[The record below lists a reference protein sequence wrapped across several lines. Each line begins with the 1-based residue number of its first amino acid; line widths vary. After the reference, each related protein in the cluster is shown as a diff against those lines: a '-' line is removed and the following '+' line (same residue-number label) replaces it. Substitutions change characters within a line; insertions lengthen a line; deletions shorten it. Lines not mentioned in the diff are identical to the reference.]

1 MTINPEIKKWAD
13 EIWEKLDK
21 KLSVSAPKIR
31 NMFPYESDGTNY
43 IPNKWEGVH
52 CWTNGFWGGL
62 MWLMYTGTKNEVY
75 KEAAIHNEELLDGAF
90 EDFDGLHH
98 DVGFMWKITS
108 GVNYELTKNEQSR
121 RRLVKAAN
129 FLAAR
134 YNIDGGYIRA
144 WNGDNSERFRQIA
157 IIDCMM
163 NIPLLYWM
171 SRETGD
177 DRFKKI
183 AMCHADKT
191 MNYHV
196 RPDGSINHIM
206 RYDENTGDVVCVEG
220 GQGFDENSS
229 WTRGQS
235 WGLYG
240 FTLSYIHTGKR
251 EYLDTAKKIAN
262 YFIAASCSD
271 WLVRSDFRAPNE
283 PVLYDSIAAMVAACG
298 LIELSEQV
306 SQYEQEMYFNA
317 AINLLKATEE
327 NFADWSDSPGI
338 INCCSEWYH
347 GGTHKKI
354 VYGDYYFAEAICKIR
369 KTTPLFW

>member
-1 MTINPEIKKWAD
+1 MNINVEIKNWAD
-13 EIWEKLDK
+13 RMWEKLDN
-21 KLSVSAPKIR
+21 KLSTSAKAIR
-31 NMFPYESDGTNY
+31 DFIPYESDGSKY
-43 IPNKWEGVH
+43 LPNKSEGITW
-52 CWTNGFWGGL
+52 WTNGFWGGL
-62 MWLMYTGTKNEVY
+62 MWLMYTGTKNDAY
-75 KEAAIHNEELLDGAF
+75 KEAAIHNEELLEAAF
-90 EDFDGLHH
+90 ENIDGLHH

-108 GVNYELTKNEQSR
+108 GANYELTKNEDSR
-121 RRLVKAAN
+121 KRLVKAAN

-163 NIPLLYWM
+163 NLPLLYWM

-183 AMCHADKT
+183 AMSHADKT
-191 MNYHV
+191 MKYHV
-196 RPDGSINHIM
+196 RADGSVNHIM
-206 RYDENTGDVVCVEG
+206 RYDENTGDVVCIEG

-240 FTLSYIHTGKR
+240 FTLSYIHTGKKD
-251 EYLDTAKKIAN
+251 YLDTAKRIAN
-262 YFIAASCSD
+262 YFIAASCGD
-271 WLVRSDFRAPNE
+271 WLVRSDFRSPKE
-283 PVLYDSIAAMVAACG
+283 PVLYDAIAAMVAACG
-298 LIELSEQV
+298 LLELSEQV
-306 SQYEQEMYFNA
+306 SQYEQEMYFSA
-317 AINLLKATEE
+317 AINLLKVTEK

-338 INCCSEWYH
+338 LNCCSELYH
-347 GGTHKKI
+347 GGIHKKI
-354 VYGDYYFAEAICKIR
+354 VYADYYFAEAICKLR